1 MYSSAACPC
10 NGVIPLAPCPVLER
24 GGTPL
29 IIPGFHSTVCFRE
42 VGFKVVSFN
51 SGFCSTI
58 PFFRGWGEDVIVIC
72 QGGGEALVWRI
83 G

>member
-1 MYSSAACPC
+1 MYSSTACPC
-10 NGVIPLAPCPVLER
+10 NGVIPLSPCPVLER

-42 VGFKVVSFN
+42 VAIKKCQSMAGFVV
-51 SGFCSTI
+51 
-58 PFFRGWGEDVIVIC
+58 PFLFLGGWGKDIIVIC
-72 QGGGEALVWRI
+72 QGGGGI